1 MDKQLLQI
9 KSLTLQKLKD
19 YPCLSG
25 VEVQAKNGM
34 ISKNLGQNLDSQRKS
49 TIHLEDF
56 EIKEIRTLNIKGYDK
71 LPKGLQFVSNGEI
84 QKVLDSTQETY
95 RG

>member
-1 MDKQLLQI
+1 LSTKKLELVGSQDELTKSRYFESISENDFNSVMDKQLLQI

-34 ISKNLGQNLDSQRKS
+34 ISKNLGQNLDS
-49 TIHLEDF
+49 
-56 EIKEIRTLNIKGYDK
+56 
-71 LPKGLQFVSNGEI
+71 
-84 QKVLDSTQETY
+84 
-95 RG
+95 